1 MSANTD
7 SRKNTRYDLELNRAK
22 QNALGGL
29 AAVLFIFCSVGS
41 DARGTQIS
49 PFSNSGLTR
58 NSKLSGD
65 VFDKAQK
72 NLRPQL
78 AQQAQQS
85 SQAQQASGTVSS
97 YDDTKG
103 YGFIAPDDGS
113 AAVFVHISALERAGL
128 RTLRAGQKIT
138 YTVVLDRRSGKFSAD
153 ELHLVSA
160 R

>member
-1 MSANTD
+1 MLANTD

-22 QNALGGL
+22 QNVLGGL

-41 DARGTQIS
+41 DAQGTQIS

-58 NSKLSGD
+58 NSKLNGD
-65 VFDKAQK
+65 VFDKTQK
-72 NLRPQL
+72 NRPQL

-85 SQAQQASGTVSS
+85 IQAQQASGTVSS

-113 AAVFVHISALERAGL
+113 AAVFVHVSALERAGL
-128 RTLRAGQKIT
+128 RTLRTGQKLT